1 MSTFTNDDIRT
12 LFIVPKFGAE
22 DINEAPHVYI
32 DDEYETSG
40 YSDFADYC
48 VTQLNELGQR
58 RIQEHWDYIM
68 PIIYTFPNTEHY
80 IKIVHDS
87 CSLKPI
93 SVTFCEKHFSSD
105 ITTNTKLIIDR
116 EKNIKVTSISEL
128 YNE

>member
-12 LFIVPKFGAE
+12 LFIVPKFGRE
-22 DINEAPHVYI
+22 DTNEAPHVYI

-40 YSDFADYC
+40 YSDFANYC
-48 VTQLNELGQR
+48 VTQLNELSQR
-58 RIQEHWDYIM
+58 RIQEEWNYMM

-80 IKIVHDS
+80 VKIIHDS

-105 ITTNTKLIIDR
+105 ITTNTKLIIDQ
-116 EKNIKVTSISEL
+116 ENIKVTSISEL
-128 YNE
+128 YSE

>member
-1 MSTFTNDDIRT
+1 MNTFTNDDIHT
-12 LFIVPKFGAE
+12 LFIVPKFGVE
-22 DINEAPHVYI
+22 DINETPHVYI

-48 VTQLNELGQR
+48 VTQLNELSQR
-58 RIQEHWDYIM
+58 RIMEEWNYIM
-68 PIIYTFPNTEHY
+68 PIIYTFPNTEHFV
-80 IKIVHDS
+80 IIIHDS

-105 ITTNTKLIIDR
+105 ITNNTKLIIDR
-116 EKNIKVTSISEL
+116 ETIKVTSISEL

>member
-1 MSTFTNDDIRT
+1 MSTFTNYDFRT
-12 LFIVPKFGAE
+12 LFIVPKFGTE
-22 DINEAPHVYI
+22 DTNEAPHVYI

-48 VTQLNELGQR
+48 ITQLNELGQR

-68 PIIYTFPNTEHY
+68 PIIYTFQNTEHY
-80 IKIVHDS
+80 VKIIHDS
-87 CSLKPI
+87 CTLKPI
-93 SVTFCEKHFSSD
+93 SVSFYEKQFSSD

-116 EKNIKVTSISEL
+116 ENIKVTSISEL